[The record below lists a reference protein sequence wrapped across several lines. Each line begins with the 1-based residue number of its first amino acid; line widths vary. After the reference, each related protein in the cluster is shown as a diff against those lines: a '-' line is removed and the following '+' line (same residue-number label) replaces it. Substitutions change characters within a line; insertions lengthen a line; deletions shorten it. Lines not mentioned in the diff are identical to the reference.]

1 MSDEVSGRRQRPGRS
16 AADDLIARRGVPTVL
31 ESLRVARSDHGVVTA
46 TDERAV
52 ALASGLPPAAVHGT
66 ATYYSDLRG
75 RRGARHVRVCA
86 GTACFI
92 ASGGGGH
99 LARVSDTVG
108 VPAGGCREDGSVSLQ
123 EVHCLGYC
131 YAGPAALDGDQPR
144 VGADLAEQ
152 LTGRAEPRAPDIPV
166 GTADTAVVLRGIV
179 RGERS
184 WSVWPA
190 VLAEGGADKV
200 RREMT
205 ASGLRGRGGG
215 GFPVA
220 RKWVAV
226 AASNGGGQRY
236 VVANGDEGDPG
247 SYVDRLLMERD
258 AARVLEGLALAALAC
273 GARRAFVYVRSEYPQ
288 AYERMREAVAEARAA
303 GHVGTNLH
311 GSTVDFEVE
320 VVRGAGSYV
329 AGEETSLLPSV
340 TGVRG
345 SVRPRPPYPA
355 ERGLWGRPT
364 AVSNVETL
372 AAIPAIVAD
381 GGAAYAR
388 LGRTPETGT
397 LVVCLNERFARPGA
411 YEVVLGTPLR
421 DIVQDLGGGLADGRT
436 LTALQVGGPLGGF
449 LGPDQLDLPLLD
461 SALAGAGVALGHGS
475 LVAVDDRVRGPD
487 LLRHLWQFA
496 AEESCGACT
505 PCREGTRRGM
515 ADPDGAGLD
524 PDLLEL
530 MAVASLCPFGRGIP
544 HAVRSLRRV
553 FDLDPT

>member
-1 MSDEVSGRRQRPGRS
+1 
-16 AADDLIARRGVPTVL
+16 VL
-31 ESLRVARSDHGVVTA
+31 EHLRIAGSDHGVVTPA
-46 TDERAV
+46 DERAV
-52 ALASGLPPAAVHGT
+52 ALASGVPPAAVHGT
-66 ATYYSDLRG
+66 ATYYADLRG

-86 GTACFI
+86 GTACFL
-92 ASGGGGH
+92 ASGGGKH
-99 LARVSDTVG
+99 LARVSAALG

-131 YAGPAALDGDQPR
+131 YAGPAALDGDEPR
-144 VGADLAEQ
+144 VGADLTAQ
-152 LTGRAEPRAPDIPV
+152 LTGQAEPRAPDIPV
-166 GTADTAVVLRGIV
+166 WTVDGGVVLRGIV
-179 RGERS
+179 PGDRSWNVWPSVLSGAGAARVRGE
-184 WSVWPA
+184 VA
-190 VLAEGGADKV
+190 
-200 RREMT
+200 T
-205 ASGLRGRGGG
+205 SGLRGRGGG

-220 RKWVAV
+220 RKWAAV
-226 AASNGGGQRY
+226 AAKDDGGQRY

-273 GARRAFVYVRSEYPQ
+273 GATRAFVYVRSEYPR
-288 AYERMREAVAEARAA
+288 AYERMRQAVAEARAA
-303 GHVGTNLH
+303 GHIGHNLH
-311 GSTVDFEVE
+311 GSTVDFEVDI
-320 VVRGAGSYV
+320 VRGAGSYV
-329 AGEETSLLPSV
+329 AGEETSLLHSIM
-340 TGVRG
+340 GLRG
-345 SVRPRPPYPA
+345 SVRTRPPYPA

-364 AVSNVETL
+364 AVNNVETL
-372 AAIPAIVAD
+372 AALPAIVAD

-388 LGRTPETGT
+388 LGRSPETGT

-421 DIVQDLGGGLADGRT
+421 HIVWDLGGGLADGRP

-449 LGPDQLDLPLLD
+449 IGPDELDLPLLD

-475 LVAVDDRVRGPD
+475 LVAVDDRVRGAD

-524 PDLLEL
+524 PDLLKV
-530 MAVASLCPFGRGIP
+530 MSITSLCPFGRGIP

-553 FDLDPT
+553 FDLESP

>member
-1 MSDEVSGRRQRPGRS
+1 LE
-16 AADDLIARRGVPTVL
+16 DLL
-31 ESLRVARSDHGVVTA
+31 FARSDHGVVTA
-46 TDERAV
+46 ADERAV
-52 ALASGLPPAAVHGT
+52 ALASGLPSAAVHGT

-75 RRGARHVRVCA
+75 RRGTRHVRVCA

-92 ASGGGGH
+92 ASGGGKH
-99 LARVSDTVG
+99 VARVSEALG
-108 VPAGGCREDGSVSLQ
+108 VPVGGCCEDGSVSLQ

-131 YAGPAALDGDQPR
+131 YAGPAALDDDEPR

-152 LTGRAEPRAPDIPV
+152 LAGHAEPRAPDIPV
-166 GTADTAVVLRGIV
+166 WTVDTAVVLRGIV
-179 RGERS
+179 RGDHS

-190 VLAEGGADKV
+190 VLAEGGAEKV
-200 RREMT
+200 RREVA
-205 ASGLRGRGGG
+205 ASGLRGRGGA

-220 RKWVAV
+220 RKWAAV
-226 AASNGGGQRY
+226 AAMNDGGQRF

-273 GARRAFVYVRSEYPQ
+273 GATRAFVYVRSEYPQ
-288 AYERMREAVAEARAA
+288 AYERICKAVAEARTA
-303 GHVGTNLH
+303 GHVGHNLH
-311 GSTVDFEVE
+311 GSTVDFNVD

-329 AGEETSLLPSV
+329 AGEETSLLHSV

-364 AVSNVETL
+364 AVNNVETL
-372 AAIPAIVAD
+372 AAVPVIVAD
-381 GGAAYAR
+381 GGATYAR

-397 LVVCLNERFARPGA
+397 LVICLNERFTRPGA

-421 DIVQDLGGGLADGRT
+421 HIVQHLGGGLADGRT

-461 SALAGAGVALGHGS
+461 SALASAGVALGHGS

-505 PCREGTRRGM
+505 PCREGARRGM

-544 HAVRSLRRV
+544 HAIRSLRRV